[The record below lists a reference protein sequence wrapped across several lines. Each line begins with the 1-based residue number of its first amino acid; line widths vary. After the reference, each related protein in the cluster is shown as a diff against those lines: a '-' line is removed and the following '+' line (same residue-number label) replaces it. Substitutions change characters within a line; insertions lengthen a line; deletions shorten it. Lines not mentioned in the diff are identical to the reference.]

1 MAKKNIN
8 KPITDASEA
17 TLDKVVGASKSAS
30 TEGIPSADGTA
41 RDTTTTASSI
51 KDEVAP
57 KNVFNTKKVAELVSD
72 GGTNANASTASL
84 LSARVVTFSGGA
96 DQVQGDGSASVRGVA
111 PRKSGDRPG
120 RTIDTA
126 LKHIDDV
133 PAESFRVPLNTIPQL
148 RDGNSNVGY
157 NGNYTNAH
165 AVSQKGSGGSPA
177 SNKFFRTLD
186 VVEYDN
192 LYFAEGQNNEA
203 GILTVRSYVD
213 ANYDE
218 THPDQFSVGNFL
230 TRSMDVTFDNNGNL
244 IDIDFDVVNLD
255 DYRDR
260 VTEDVYRLAGD
271 NFLRQNNIMELDRLN
286 MIKTAG
292 DESKDNWSPLGE
304 VILDSSAANRMMKEL
319 DAMNGDIQY
328 LSASKLST
336 ALAYQINK
344 SAKDGLR
351 RVSPMFEALCGN
363 VDKWLNVRH
372 TSSVDTDATHL
383 FSDAYGLSR
392 GSSALYIAME
402 DSTAKYNTKGKML
415 SLPLSFKT
423 ALDTSAKN
431 RGAFMMHQ
439 NLFDEFNKQEVFG
452 KIDEDGS
459 GISPCFLSDGAGLIF
474 PININDTYTAITEGK
489 VDNMFILHYED
500 LRNKYNFPVYNFFVQ
515 GLVDY
520 FTRKGGSIVKLLLN
534 RQGNHYS
541 ANDLHI
547 TKDQLLEMYP
557 DDNTIRLHIPVTS
570 TTSCI
575 SLWDIIVC
583 AAAKDIAIRRQYAM
597 NLVLKYESL
606 NNSYPY
612 SGLIRLDSV
621 AIGGSA
627 NVGFT
632 DINTGL
638 SQRNIPLTTGVRLLM
653 PEVFS
658 PKTCETQ
665 DNALFG
671 GRVHISRVI
680 LPWYFNQGAFTS
692 QSNGT
697 NTFWALNAGDGSHM
711 TYFDSRGGVSFANM
725 DRIMQ
730 LDPEQLKF
738 AMDRLVDIPGR
749 GALVTAEGYDALTYK
764 YSASDDGI
772 PVSSYYAYAIS
783 DNQKDK
789 VFTIG
794 RLLACPRELGLSFVA
809 PAGVVTPAY
818 DAVNNYSNYRDL
830 NSSYLGTSGPSFR
843 IKYWHSAACVSNTLF
858 EDNLDTA
865 IAINLEA
872 VYDTIEATAMRGVT
886 DIGIAVSANHGVDNI
901 TTEIIHPFMLT
912 IGNAEYNYEHAQYN
926 DGQVANNAIQM
937 VSALKY
943 LYARI
948 QMLPFIINPFDA
960 NTYIYGTQDVG
971 LTYINRYDDFDF
983 LHLYNVCGFRDG
995 EYSGTE
1001 YDRNRARIEMGLG
1014 YVSDPYIERRL

>member
-17 TLDKVVGASKSAS
+17 TLGKVVGASKCAS
-30 TEGIPSADGTA
+30 TEGVPSVDGTA
-41 RDTTTTASSI
+41 DDTTITASSI

-57 KNVFNTKKVAELVSD
+57 KNVFNTKKVAELVGD
-72 GGTNANASTASL
+72 GGTNMSASTASL
-84 LSARVVTFSGGA
+84 LSARVITFSGGA
-96 DQVQGDGSASVRGVA
+96 DLVQGDESASVRGVN
-111 PRKSGDRPG
+111 PRRSGDRPG

-133 PAESFRVPLNTIPQL
+133 PAESFRVPLTTIPQL
-148 RDGNSNVGY
+148 RDGSSNVGY
-157 NGNYTNAH
+157 NGNYENAH

-192 LYFAEGQNNEA
+192 LYFAEGQNNGTET
-203 GILTVRSYVD
+203 LSVRSYGNDGYDD
-213 ANYDE
+213 A
-218 THPDQFSVGNFL
+218 HPEEFTVGNFL
-230 TRSMDVTFDNNGNL
+230 TRAMDVTFDNNGNVV
-244 IDIDFDVVNLD
+244 DIDFDVVNLD
-255 DYRDR
+255 DFRDLI
-260 VTEDVYRLAGD
+260 TEDVYRVAGD
-271 NFLRQNNIMELDRLN
+271 NFLRQSNIAEIDRLN
-286 MIKTAG
+286 MIKIAG
-292 DESKDNWSPLGE
+292 DESKDNWSPLGQ
-304 VILDSSAANRMMKEL
+304 VILDASDANRVMKEV
-319 DAMNGDIQY
+319 DAMAGDIQY
-328 LSASKLST
+328 ISASKLST

-351 RVSPMFEALCGN
+351 RVAPMFEAVYGN

-372 TSSVDTDATHL
+372 TSSIDNDATHL
-383 FSDAYGLSR
+383 FNDAYGLSR
-392 GSSALYIAME
+392 GSAALYIAIE

-439 NLFDEFNKQEVFG
+439 TLFDEFNKQEVFG
-452 KIDEDGS
+452 KVDEDGS

-474 PININDTYTAITEGK
+474 PININDTYTGITNGK
-489 VDNMFILHYED
+489 IDNMFTLHYED
-500 LRNKYNFPVYNFFVQ
+500 LRNRYNYPVYNFFVQ

-520 FTRKGGSIVKLLLN
+520 FTRKGGRITRLLLN
-534 RQGNHYS
+534 RNGNHYT
-541 ANDLHI
+541 ANELGI
-547 TKDQLLEMYP
+547 TADQLREMYP
-557 DDNTIRLHIPVTS
+557 DDNTIRLHVPVTS

-606 NNSYPY
+606 NKAYPY
-612 SGLIRLDSV
+612 SGLIRLDTV
-621 AIGGSA
+621 NIGGTA

-632 DINTGL
+632 DINSGL
-638 SQRNIPLTTGVRLLM
+638 SQRSIPLMTAARLLM

-665 DNALFG
+665 DNQLFG
-671 GRVHISRVI
+671 GQVHMSRVI
-680 LPWYFNQGAFTS
+680 LPWYFNQGAFTP
-692 QSNGT
+692 QTNGT
-697 NTFWALNAGDGSHM
+697 NTFWALRAGDASHM
-711 TYFDSRGGVSFANM
+711 TCFDSRGGVSFANM
-725 DRIMQ
+725 DRILQ

-749 GALVTAEGYDALTYK
+749 AAFVTADGYNALTYK
-764 YSASDDGI
+764 YSAGDDGI
-772 PVSSYYAYAIS
+772 PVANYYAYALNA
-783 DNQKDK
+783 DQRDR
-789 VFTIG
+789 VLTIG
-794 RLLACPRELGLSFVA
+794 QILSCPRELGLSFVA

-818 DAVNNYSNYRDL
+818 DAEHQYSNYRSMD
-830 NSSYLGTSGPSFR
+830 SSYLGTSGPSFR
-843 IKYWHSAACVSNTLF
+843 IKYWHSAEHISNTLF
-858 EDNLDTA
+858 EDHLDNA
-865 IAINLEA
+865 IAVNLEA
-872 VYDTIEATAMRGVT
+872 TYDTIEATAMRGNT
-886 DIGIAVSANHGVDNI
+886 DIGVSLSANHGVESI
-901 TTEIIHPFMLT
+901 TSENIHPFMMT
-912 IGNAEYNYEHAQYN
+912 TGDGEYDYEHAQYA
-926 DGQVANNAIQM
+926 DGQQTSLGIQM
-937 VSALKY
+937 VSSLKY

-960 NTYIYGTQDVG
+960 NTYVYGTRNMN

-983 LHLYNVCGFRDG
+983 LHLYNICGFRDG

-1001 YDRNRARIEMGLG
+1001 YDRNRDRIEMGLG
-1014 YVSDPYIERRL
+1014 YVSDPYIDRRL